1 MSQRT
6 EKKIGKRS
14 QATGAKRQLILT
26 AALAVFSS
34 MAFMARVLSR
44 SPSGQ
49 ASPKPICFIIIPRKR
64 RCMSR

>member
-26 AALAVFSS
+26 A
-34 MAFMARVLSR
+34 
-44 SPSGQ
+44 
-49 ASPKPICFIIIPRKR
+49 
-64 RCMSR
+64 

>member
-26 AALAVFSS
+26 
-34 MAFMARVLSR
+34 
-44 SPSGQ
+44 
-49 ASPKPICFIIIPRKR
+49 
-64 RCMSR
+64 

>member
-26 AALAVFSS
+26 AALAVFSQYGI
-34 MAFMARVLSR
+34 ARVLSR

-64 RCMSR
+64 RCMSQ

>member
-26 AALAVFSS
+26 AA
-34 MAFMARVLSR
+34 
-44 SPSGQ
+44 
-49 ASPKPICFIIIPRKR
+49 
-64 RCMSR
+64 